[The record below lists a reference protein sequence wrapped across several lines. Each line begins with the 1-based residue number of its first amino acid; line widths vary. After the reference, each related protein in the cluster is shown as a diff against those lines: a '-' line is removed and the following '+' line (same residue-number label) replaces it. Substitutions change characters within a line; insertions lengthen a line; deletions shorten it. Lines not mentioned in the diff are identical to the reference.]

1 MSALAMIRAAIRAS
15 VKASQACC
23 GALRARDARDRH
35 QRRRRRRRLRTGRA
49 DVRGGT
55 RVRAGAALRR
65 PALTPPR
72 DRRGG
77 GRGPADRA
85 RGRPG
90 GAEAI
95 LRSARPLFY
104 TTLEEAWDHAQAGT
118 PSTLEQKAEL
128 ALAGAHAVASSM
140 KAVDLVYSLALSRLR
155 HPRRRARRRF
165 LGGQCGGGPSQRR
178 LVHRRPHSEETPS
191 TCREP

>member
-1 MSALAMIRAAIRAS
+1 MRGTDSKDVAVNGVFVPAA
-15 VKASQACC
+15 
-23 GALRARDARDRH
+23 
-35 QRRRRRRRLRTGRA
+35 RTFVVGP
-49 DVRGGT
+49 

-65 PALTPPR
+65 PALTLPR

-95 LRSARPLFY
+95 LRSARLLFY

-118 PSTLEQKAEL
+118 PSTLEQKADL
-128 ALAGAHAVASSM
+128 ALAGAHAVAGSV
-140 KAVDLVYSLALSRLR
+140 KAVDLVDSLALSRLR
-155 HPRRRARRRF
+155 HPRRRARRLF
-165 LGGQCGGGPSQRR
+165 AAGQCSAAQ
-178 LVHRRPHSEETPS
+178 VSDDSSHRRPHSEETPS